1 VAETGMLD
9 LEKAVVQTSFLT
21 NSSATFSKCERYRY
35 RLDRIW
41 DARLPPIAFGM
52 LNPSTADH
60 ERNDPTIE
68 RCERR
73 ARALGFG
80 SLVVWNLFA
89 YRATRPAA
97 LRQQADPIG
106 PENNGF
112 IEEILAES
120 KSRNGKI
127 VVGWGI
133 HGQYLQRHA
142 EVLQI
147 ARTINVSLYCLGV
160 TRDGQP
166 RHPLYVSY
174 QRELTGWS

>member
-1 VAETGMLD
+1 
-9 LEKAVVQTSFLT
+9 
-21 NSSATFSKCERYRY
+21 
-35 RLDRIW
+35 
-41 DARLPPIAFGM
+41 M

-60 ERNDPTIE
+60 EYNDPTIE

-89 YRATRPAA
+89 YRATDPVA
-97 LRQQADPIG
+97 LRRQLDPVG
-106 PENNGF
+106 PENNSF
-112 IEEILAES
+112 IEEILIEN

-133 HGQYLQRHA
+133 HGQYLQRHI
-142 EVLQI
+142 EVLQM
-147 ARTINVSLYCLGV
+147 ARVVDISLYCLGV
-160 TRDGQP
+160 TRGGQP

-174 QRELTGWS
+174 RRELMFWS